1 MLTEKAQALA
11 SQDQAQNIP
20 EVIQNIN
27 KRYEQLTD
35 NLLKTITQLEDSLDA
50 FIQFTDLQKSH
61 QEQQKQLWDRLS
73 GLTGLSH
80 FIGLLVY
87 WRQWL

>member
-11 SQDQAQNIP
+11 NQDQAQNVP

-50 FIQFTDLQKSH
+50 FMQFTDLQKSH

-73 GLTGLSH
+73 GLTGMEYM
-80 FIGLLVY
+80 IYMV
-87 WRQWL
+87 

>member
-11 SQDQAQNIP
+11 SQNQVQNIP
-20 EVIQNIN
+20 EVIQNVN

-50 FIQFTDLQKSH
+50 FIPVSYTHL
-61 QEQQKQLWDRLS
+61 
-73 GLTGLSH
+73 
-80 FIGLLVY
+80 
-87 WRQWL
+87 